1 MISDHDHLQDIDW
14 RHQTIEVTETTAQPV
29 LNKTVRVIEEAVIR
43 RKGSNH
49 IDTVHDTVRR
59 QQLEVEKVPA
69 ETTKE

>member
-1 MISDHDHLQDIDW
+1 
-14 RHQTIEVTETTAQPV
+14 
-29 LNKTVRVIEEAVIR
+29 VIEEAVIR